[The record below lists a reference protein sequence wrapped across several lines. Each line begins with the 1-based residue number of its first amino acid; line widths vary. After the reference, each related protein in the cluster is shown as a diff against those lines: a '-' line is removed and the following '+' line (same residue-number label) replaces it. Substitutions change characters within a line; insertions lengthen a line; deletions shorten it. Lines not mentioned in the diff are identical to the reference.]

1 MRRPA
6 FLETLS
12 RDEYIRVYE
21 TFGAVERMIPN
32 AKGLVKD
39 ILNVGKIM
47 KGVCHHA
54 IFWVDPVWR
63 LPETNEK
70 ARREREDMALKIQE
84 LYYPTDNDNDIDYD
98 DGDAAKRKTEN
109 QKHQKQVYITLRNIH
124 EGIKKDMKSWKDQSN
139 VSSGSSLE
147 QLFKLWIRM
156 LTYFKVNVDKSMIG
170 ETLSKEVRRSY
181 RERFTRPPW
190 STMLTLVIFHL
201 GSKEFTGVM
210 TPWKTDP
217 GRHVSLNN
225 CSPLTFLDP
234 EY

>member
-12 RDEYIRVYE
+12 QDEYIRVYE
-21 TFGAVERMIPN
+21 TFGEVEKIVPN
-32 AKGLVKD
+32 PKGLIKD

-70 ARREREDMALKIQE
+70 ARRERTDMALMIQE
-84 LYYPTDNDNDIDYD
+84 LYYPTDPDDDIDYD
-98 DGDAAKRKTEN
+98 DDDAAKRATERLR
-109 QKHQKQVYITLRNIH
+109 HQKQVYVCLNKIH
-124 EGIKKDMKSWKDQSN
+124 EAIQKDMKSWKDQSN
-139 VSSGSSLE
+139 VSSCSSLE

-156 LTYFKVNVDKSMIG
+156 LTYLKINVDKSMIG
-170 ETLSKEVRRSY
+170 EILSKEVRRSY
-181 RERFTRPPW
+181 RERFMRLLW
-190 STMLTLVIFHL
+190 STVLTLVIFHL
-201 GSKEFTGVM
+201 GNKEFTGVM
-210 TPWKTDP
+210 TPWKTDAK
-217 GRHVSLNN
+217 RHVSLNN
-225 CSPLTFLDP
+225 CSTLTFLDL